1 MRQYH
6 IFRIGMKIQK
16 NLGRARRVRSMHT
29 WYEMAQTVAI
39 VSPEEFLKLIELF
52 SIFETVCIDLVQ
64 RWYGSVS

>member
-1 MRQYH
+1 
-6 IFRIGMKIQK
+6 
-16 NLGRARRVRSMHT
+16 MHT

-39 VSPEEFLKLIELF
+39 VSPEEFLKSIELF